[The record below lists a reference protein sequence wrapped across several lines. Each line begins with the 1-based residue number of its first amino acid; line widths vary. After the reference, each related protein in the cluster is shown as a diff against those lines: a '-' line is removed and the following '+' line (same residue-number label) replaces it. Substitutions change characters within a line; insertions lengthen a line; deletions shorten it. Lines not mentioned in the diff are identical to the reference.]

1 MRPFVQINVAMSA
14 DGKIA
19 TAARERPRFAS
30 ARDLERLMHLRAEA
44 DALLIGAETLRASD
58 PPTQV
63 TGESARAARRAR
75 GVPESLL
82 VITVT
87 KSARLPPTLR
97 FFTEPNGAGRIV
109 ATTRSASAD
118 LIASL
123 PATSEVWAV
132 GEENVDL
139 DALLERLHARGVRR
153 LLCEGGGELNAALLA
168 AGLVDEVYLTLVPV
182 LLTGASAP
190 TPFGGPGFVLA
201 ERRRLDLLDWEHHQG
216 ELYLRYRVRGGR

>member
-19 TAARERPRFAS
+19 TVARERPRFAS
-30 ARDLERLMHLRAEA
+30 AKDLERLMHLRAEA
-44 DALLIGAETLRASD
+44 DALLIGAETLRTSD

-63 TGESARAARRAR
+63 TSESARAARRTR
-75 GVPESLL
+75 GVPEALL
-82 VITVT
+82 VVTVT
-87 KSARLPPTLR
+87 RSARLPPTLR
-97 FFTEPNGAGRIV
+97 FFTEPNDAGRIV

-118 LIASL
+118 LLAAL
-123 PATSEVWAV
+123 PATSEVWTL

-139 DALLERLHARGVRR
+139 EALLNRLYARGVRR

-168 AGLVDEVYLTLVPV
+168 AGLVDEVYVTLVPV
-182 LLTGASAP
+182 LLAGSHAP
-190 TPFGGPGFVLA
+190 TPFGGAGFVLA